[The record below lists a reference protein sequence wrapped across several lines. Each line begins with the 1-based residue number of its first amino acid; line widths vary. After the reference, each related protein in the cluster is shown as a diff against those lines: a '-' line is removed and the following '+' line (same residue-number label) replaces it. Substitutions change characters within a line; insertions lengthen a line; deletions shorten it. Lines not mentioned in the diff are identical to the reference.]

1 MTMEEMGRADTRTL
15 EAMLGIYC
23 RDKHGSSGRLC
34 TGCLELR
41 DYAVARLLKCPFG
54 DKKPTCGQ
62 CTVHCYK
69 PVMRERAREVM
80 KYSGP
85 RMMTAHPVL
94 AARHILQGIMNKP
107 RKKEDAS
114 SR

>member
-1 MTMEEMGRADTRTL
+1 MTVEERSRADARTL
-15 EAMLGIYC
+15 QAMLGIYC
-23 RDKHGSSGRLC
+23 RDKHGSPGELC
-34 TGCLELR
+34 PQCLELF
-41 DYAVARLLKCPFG
+41 DYAIARLAKCPFG
-54 DKKPTCGQ
+54 EKKPTCGQ

-94 AARHILQGIMNKP
+94 AARHILKGIMNKP